1 MKWLIDYDGG
11 NLMGEKTMV
20 SSKDVAKYAGVSQ
33 TTVSRVL
40 NTPESVKEK
49 TRQKVLSAIEA
60 LNYHPNAIAR
70 SLVSNSTK
78 SIALVSGPLHN
89 PFFADS
95 VTAIVQ
101 FARQRGYQV
110 AVHFEDFG
118 SNERVFEGL
127 AQSKV
132 DGMILSSIY
141 RDDPVHAKLSRFGVP
156 FVYFNRKPHEE
167 SHYIEIDNEQGGRL
181 GGEHLLALGHRNIA
195 WIGGPLTMSTFAG
208 RFKGF
213 QQVMKENGYVLNEQ
227 WVFETD
233 TSVEAIR
240 ETITGL
246 FKKPDKPSALFAATD
261 SIAIYALDVLQEL
274 GYRIPEDI
282 SVMGIDNVTWSRHAS
297 FNLTTVST
305 RATKNIG
312 ELGIEALFQL
322 MEKPQTTWI
331 QKTLPVQLIER
342 GTTAAFKKDD

>member
-1 MKWLIDYDGG
+1 
-11 NLMGEKTMV
+11 MV
-20 SSKDVAKYAGVSQ
+20 SSKDVAKFAGVSQ

-49 TRQKVLSAIEA
+49 TRKKVIEAIEA
-60 LNYHPNAIAR
+60 LNYHPNSIAR

-95 VTAIVQ
+95 VTAIIR

-118 SNERVFEGL
+118 SNERVFESL

-141 RDDPVHAKLSRFGVP
+141 LDDPIHSRLSRFNVP

-167 SHYIEIDNEQGGRL
+167 SHYIEIDNEQAGRL
-181 GGEHLLALGHRNIA
+181 GAEHLLALGHTNIA
-195 WIGGPLTMSTFAG
+195 WIGGPLTMSTFAD

-213 QQVMKENGYVLNEQ
+213 QQMMIEKGYVPNEK
-227 WVFETD
+227 WVVETD
-233 TSVEAIR
+233 TSAEAIR
-240 ETITGL
+240 ERVL
-246 FKKPDKPSALFAATD
+246 QLLEQSERPSALFAATD
-261 SIAIYALDVLQEL
+261 SIAIFTLDVLQEL

-305 RATKNIG
+305 RSTSNLG

-322 MEKPQTTWI
+322 MEKTQTRWI

-342 GTTAAFKKDD
+342 GTTTTYIKSDDPK